1 MARTDSCKAWFAASD
16 GKEQYAAC
24 PDEYAELAFLV
35 SLAVGVMQF
44 VGSILKLGFMVSF
57 LGHPVTSGFTSGA
70 AIIIGLS
77 QVKYWLG
84 FKLKKS
90 QYVYVTVV
98 EIFKGIGE
106 GKTKF
111 MPLLF
116 GLVWL
121 AF

>member
-1 MARTDSCKAWFAASD
+1 MGSD

-57 LGHPVTSGFTSGA
+57 LGHQVTSGFTSGA

-84 FKLKKS
+84 FKIAKS
-90 QYVYVTVV
+90 QFVYVTVG
-98 EIFKGIGE
+98 EMFKNIE
-106 GKTKF
+106 KTKF
-111 MPLLF
+111 MP
-116 GLVWL
+116 
-121 AF
+121 